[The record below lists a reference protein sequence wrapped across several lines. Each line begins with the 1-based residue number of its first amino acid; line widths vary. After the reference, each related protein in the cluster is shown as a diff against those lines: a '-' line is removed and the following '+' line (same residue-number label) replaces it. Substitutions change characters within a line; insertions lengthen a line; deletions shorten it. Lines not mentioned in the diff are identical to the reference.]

1 MNKFHSLLLLQFIT
15 IWYSVCIHY
24 FLNKYLILYYYF
36 TFGKFSTFNR
46 IKKPKI
52 KIKDQ
57 KNQKIIEFQKKYTI
71 YKIKKR
77 ISKFNK
83 HIYTNLFTPN

>member
-1 MNKFHSLLLLQFIT
+1 M
-15 IWYSVCIHY
+15 
-24 FLNKYLILYYYF
+24 
-36 TFGKFSTFNR
+36 FSTFNR

-57 KNQKIIEFQKKYTI
+57 KNQKIIEFQKKYTT
-71 YKIKKR
+71 YKIKKH

>member
-1 MNKFHSLLLLQFIT
+1 MKNLLNLF
-15 IWYSVCIHY
+15 
-24 FLNKYLILYYYF
+24 
-36 TFGKFSTFNR
+36 
-46 IKKPKI
+46 KKPKI

-71 YKIKKR
+71 YKIKKH

-83 HIYTNLFTPN
+83 HIYTNLLTPN